1 MPLRSKLDIR
11 ISHLLLIKTSL
22 SPNLLKLFLLCVTL
36 SSNHHIEVCCKDTN
50 VTLCT
55 PWKTSTTSRAFH
67 PRMSFG
73 CFLWLSY
80 LQKKTGRADEIT
92 LASRRMQNL
101 PLECMGIVSLC
112 FVFFFLIHFHRLMVH
127 WFFATFHLLWG
138 ASGWWKGAWQDTFL
152 GLPNAVLRFICELHA
167 GLKE

>member
-55 PWKTSTTSRAFH
+55 PWKTSTTWRAFH

-112 FVFFFLIHFHRLMVH
+112 FVFFSHPFSQTDGALIFRHFSPSLGCFGVMERRVTRYL
-127 WFFATFHLLWG
+127 FRFA
-138 ASGWWKGAWQDTFL
+138 
-152 GLPNAVLRFICELHA
+152 
-167 GLKE
+167 

>member
-55 PWKTSTTSRAFH
+55 VHTLENVDNLESIPPTNEF
-67 PRMSFG
+67 
-73 CFLWLSY
+73 WLFS
-80 LQKKTGRADEIT
+80 LVELFTKKKTGRADEIT

-101 PLECMGIVSLC
+101 PLECMRVLFHC
-112 FVFFFLIHFHRLMVH
+112 VLFFFSHPFSQTDGALIFRHFSPSLGCFGVMERRVTRYL
-127 WFFATFHLLWG
+127 FRFA
-138 ASGWWKGAWQDTFL
+138 
-152 GLPNAVLRFICELHA
+152 
-167 GLKE
+167 

>member
-55 PWKTSTTSRAFH
+55 PWKTSTTWRAFH

-80 LQKKTGRADEIT
+80 LQKK
-92 LASRRMQNL
+92 RRGAQTKS
-101 PLECMGIVSLC
+101 PQRVVECKISHWNAWVLFHC
-112 FVFFFLIHFHRLMVH
+112 VLFFFSHPFSQTDGALIFRHFSPSLGCFGVMERRVTRYL
-127 WFFATFHLLWG
+127 FRFA
-138 ASGWWKGAWQDTFL
+138 
-152 GLPNAVLRFICELHA
+152 
-167 GLKE
+167 